1 MRIILIAAAAAT
13 LSFAAFSPASA
24 FVANQSHVVAA
35 KTALD
40 DVVAVRHHH
49 RHYKHHYKH
58 RPPGWSRG
66 KAWWK
71 RGGHGVPPGH
81 RR

>member
-1 MRIILIAAAAAT
+1 MRMILIAAAAAT
-13 LSFAAFSPASA
+13 LSLAPLVPASA
-24 FVANQSHVVAA
+24 FVPNQSHVVTATAA
-35 KTALD
+35 LA
-40 DVVAVRHHH
+40 DVVTVRHH

-58 RPPGWSRG
+58 RPRGWSRG

>member
-1 MRIILIAAAAAT
+1 MRTMLLTAAAAAA
-13 LSFAAFSPASA
+13 LSLASLGSAGAIVSNQGHVIGAAA
-24 FVANQSHVVAA
+24 
-35 KTALD
+35 ALD
-40 DVVAVRHHH
+40 GVVTVR
-49 RHYKHHYKH
+49 HHYKH
-58 RPPGWSRG
+58 RPRGWSRG

>member
-13 LSFAAFSPASA
+13 LSLASLIPARA
-24 FVANQSHVVAA
+24 FVANQSPVVAA
-35 KTALD
+35 TAALD
-40 DVVAVRHHH
+40 DVVTVKHHG
-49 RHYKHHYKH
+49 HYKH

-71 RGGHGVPPGH
+71 RGGHVVPPGH

>member
-1 MRIILIAAAAAT
+1 MRTMLLTVAAGAA
-13 LSFAAFSPASA
+13 LSLASLGPAGA
-24 FVANQSHVVAA
+24 IVANQSHVIAA
-35 KTALD
+35 RAT
-40 DVVAVRHHH
+40 VGNVIEVRRHH
-49 RHYKHHYKH
+49 
-58 RPPGWSRG
+58 RPRGWSRG